1 MPPKTRK
8 VQKKKEM
15 AEVLSLQTELSSGK
29 VDNLKRKIKEELPNH
44 FGDVDVI
51 QIALKRHDGEMNL
64 REDFII
70 DQKFLTIYDTLL
82 QVIHENIDSKHE
94 INDTIKK
101 VIAQQKIVDKISV
114 SNLFEMKIR
123 ESLNKIEV
131 KEIMMVEE
139 DFEKL
144 NPISYLLFECG
155 EKIEAQQMEEVA
167 KWFDDA
173 LKLPQGLNIWNIH
186 TDVNY
191 QREIKSANV
200 LLTSGSDIAIGPSR
214 TTCVWVEAKKS
225 TAECEIGQVIGELL
239 LIDNRFA
246 LNSMTVLT
254 NCNNFW
260 MILYIIKDDDV
271 NYIVRCSVNCG
282 LALAIIKQ
290 FVIEVEN
297 QMNKWVGKRIDE
309 MMELM
314 INEISEEELSRIKAR
329 KKLRIVRKFC
339 KLDKQL
345 YIDQII
351 SRLNDNYEYLADQY
365 RQISDCEN
373 SIMDNS
379 DHFC

>member
-15 AEVLSLQTELSSGK
+15 AEVLSLQTELSSACEEITILITFLCTKKYAPEIWVKYGDVLKPTRFFFEGK

-82 QVIHENIDSKHE
+82 QVIVNAPVTCPKLKHENIDSKHE

-297 QMNKWVGKRIDE
+297 QMNKWVGKSSTYTSGDAIGPFKLKAKLDE
-309 MMELM
+309 HVTEELM
-314 INEISEEELSRIKAR
+314 K
-329 KKLRIVRKFC
+329 
-339 KLDKQL
+339 
-345 YIDQII
+345 
-351 SRLNDNYEYLADQY
+351 
-365 RQISDCEN
+365 
-373 SIMDNS
+373 
-379 DHFC
+379 